1 MSSDI
6 PVMTTYIRNPVVY
19 LKGFAFEHTLYPDTD
34 MRTISD
40 IDILVRERDLGRLL
54 DSLIGR
60 GFEFKNLPMP
70 L

>member
-6 PVMTTYIRNPVVY
+6 PVMTTYIRHPVAY
-19 LKGFAFEHTLYPDTD
+19 LKGLAFEHTLYPDTD
-34 MRTISD
+34 MRTIGD
-40 IDILVRERDLGRLL
+40 IDILVRERDL

-60 GFEFKNLPMP
+60 GFEFKTLPMP